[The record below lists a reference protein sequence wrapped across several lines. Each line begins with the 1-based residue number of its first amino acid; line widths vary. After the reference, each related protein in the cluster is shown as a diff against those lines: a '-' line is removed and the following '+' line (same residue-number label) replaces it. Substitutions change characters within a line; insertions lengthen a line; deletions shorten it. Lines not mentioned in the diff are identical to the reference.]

1 VGAGFC
7 AIPACPRAKRVKSS
21 RQGTSGQQAGQPDW
35 PVWYAG
41 PALFS
46 GVNSMKKWVMIVAVL
61 AGVLGAGAWLR
72 GGGSDQAP
80 QLAFSSLAG
89 EASSME
95 QLRGK
100 VVLVN
105 FWATSCSG
113 CIKEMPQLVDTHQKY
128 ASQGYQTVA
137 VAMSYD
143 PPEFVREYASAHK
156 LPFFVTLDNQG
167 SMAKAFGEIR
177 LTPTS
182 ILIDKNGKV
191 VKRYLGEPD
200 FNELHAQIEK
210 LLKA

>member
-1 VGAGFC
+1 
-7 AIPACPRAKRVKSS
+7 
-21 RQGTSGQQAGQPDW
+21 
-35 PVWYAG
+35 
-41 PALFS
+41 
-46 GVNSMKKWVMIVAVL
+46 MKKWVITVAVL

>member
-1 VGAGFC
+1 
-7 AIPACPRAKRVKSS
+7 
-21 RQGTSGQQAGQPDW
+21 
-35 PVWYAG
+35 
-41 PALFS
+41 
-46 GVNSMKKWVMIVAVL
+46 MKKWVIIVAVL

>member
-1 VGAGFC
+1 
-7 AIPACPRAKRVKSS
+7 
-21 RQGTSGQQAGQPDW
+21 
-35 PVWYAG
+35 
-41 PALFS
+41 
-46 GVNSMKKWVMIVAVL
+46 MKKWVMIVAVL

>member
-1 VGAGFC
+1 
-7 AIPACPRAKRVKSS
+7 
-21 RQGTSGQQAGQPDW
+21 
-35 PVWYAG
+35 
-41 PALFS
+41 
-46 GVNSMKKWVMIVAVL
+46 MKKWVMIVAVL
-61 AGVLGAGAWLR
+61 AAVLGAGAWLR

>member
-1 VGAGFC
+1 
-7 AIPACPRAKRVKSS
+7 
-21 RQGTSGQQAGQPDW
+21 
-35 PVWYAG
+35 
-41 PALFS
+41 
-46 GVNSMKKWVMIVAVL
+46 MKKWVMIVAVL

-113 CIKEMPQLVDTHQKY
+113 CIKEMPQLVGTHQKY

>member
-1 VGAGFC
+1 
-7 AIPACPRAKRVKSS
+7 
-21 RQGTSGQQAGQPDW
+21 
-35 PVWYAG
+35 
-41 PALFS
+41 
-46 GVNSMKKWVMIVAVL
+46 
-61 AGVLGAGAWLR
+61 LR

>member
-1 VGAGFC
+1 
-7 AIPACPRAKRVKSS
+7 
-21 RQGTSGQQAGQPDW
+21 
-35 PVWYAG
+35 
-41 PALFS
+41 
-46 GVNSMKKWVMIVAVL
+46 MKKILLAVVALAVVAVI
-61 AGVLGAGAWLR
+61 AWTVTDR
-72 GGGSDQAP
+72 NPAPAVQYQA
-80 QLAFSSLAG
+80 LDGRTTST
-89 EASSME
+89 EA
-95 QLRGK
+95 LKGR

-105 FWATSCSG
+105 FWATSCPG

-167 SMAKAFGEIR
+167 SMAKACGEIR

>member
-1 VGAGFC
+1 
-7 AIPACPRAKRVKSS
+7 
-21 RQGTSGQQAGQPDW
+21 
-35 PVWYAG
+35 
-41 PALFS
+41 
-46 GVNSMKKWVMIVAVL
+46 MKKWVMIVAVL

-113 CIKEMPQLVDTHQKY
+113 CIKEMPQLVGTHQKY

-156 LPFFVTLDNQG
+156 LPFFVTLDSQG